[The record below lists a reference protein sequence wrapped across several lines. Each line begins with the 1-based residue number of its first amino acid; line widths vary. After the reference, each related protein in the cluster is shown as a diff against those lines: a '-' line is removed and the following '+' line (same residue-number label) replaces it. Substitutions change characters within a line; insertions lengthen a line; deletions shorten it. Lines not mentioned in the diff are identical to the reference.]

1 MASYKLRNL
10 FPHSLND
17 QSGWSNATFSTEHSK
32 YGNGC
37 FLVRGISGLPEVFL
51 YTNDTIYLNN
61 SHKYY
66 VRVEF
71 YQEETSG
78 SVDVYWPEAEPS
90 FLVGATGE
98 VGAWSIASSVNS
110 RTRFSNGSYKLRF
123 DFNNSGFTGKMWF
136 DGALMLDLTEI
147 FGAGKEPT
155 KEWLDENIPWFLG
168 EYTYYD
174 TPEKVLNLNSE
185 KEEGN
190 QIKISWTK
198 TEDDI
203 DFYRIYKDN
212 IIFGEVLDPLP
223 LFEFPFS
230 NESLTSPMLLF
241 SDLNDMFFETDI
253 PIRTEI
259 YFSVTAV
266 RKNKESPKSTIKV
279 YFDRYPRIDSI
290 VLDPNPVERGNIFSV
305 NVKASFFEDFS
316 SELIE

>member
-1 MASYKLRNL
+1 
-10 FPHSLND
+10 
-17 QSGWSNATFSTEHSK
+17 
-32 YGNGC
+32 
-37 FLVRGISGLPEVFL
+37 
-51 YTNDTIYLNN
+51 
-61 SHKYY
+61 
-66 VRVEF
+66 
-71 YQEETSG
+71 
-78 SVDVYWPEAEPS
+78 
-90 FLVGATGE
+90 
-98 VGAWSIASSVNS
+98 
-110 RTRFSNGSYKLRF
+110 
-123 DFNNSGFTGKMWF
+123 MWF

-174 TPEKVLNLNSE
+174 PPEKVLNLNSE

-190 QIKISWTK
+190 RIKISWTK

-230 NESLTSPMLLF
+230 NESLTFPMLLF

-259 YFSVTAV
+259 YFSVVVDTVPPVLTVTSPEDNLVTNQNTVTVSGTTNDATSGPVTLKVNDVPVTVQENGTFTYEFTLSEGENTITIVSTDSAGKSSTVVRHV
-266 RKNKESPKSTIKV
+266 RKDTGAPVFQEI
-279 YFDRYPRIDSI
+279 SI
-290 VLDPNPVERGNIFSV
+290 TPNPVDAGKTYIISV
-305 NVKASFFEDFS
+305 KVVDA
-316 SELIE
+316 